1 MNTLQNTNKV
11 SAQIST
17 STNSA
22 IVKMSRVTYGHIE
35 GNTLTITRKATDM
48 VMHSLRAFASKNNL
62 SINF

>member
-11 SAQIST
+11 SAQISN
-17 STNSA
+17 STNSV
-22 IVKMSRVTYGHIE
+22 IVKMSRVTYGHII